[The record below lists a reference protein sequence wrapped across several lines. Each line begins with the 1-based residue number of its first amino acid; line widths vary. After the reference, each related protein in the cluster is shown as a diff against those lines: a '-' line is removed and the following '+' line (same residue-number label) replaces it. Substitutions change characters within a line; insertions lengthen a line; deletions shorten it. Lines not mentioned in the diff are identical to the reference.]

1 MNNYRFLSIIY
12 TYVSNKKFLLY
23 HYYLKK
29 TRKGIFITTSYFPQ
43 SVYDY
48 VKSIDPTIILIDGEQ
63 LTRIMIE
70 YKVTVGKNKVF
81 EIKRI
86 DTDYFDE

>member
-1 MNNYRFLSIIY
+1 M
-12 TYVSNKKFLLY
+12 
-23 HYYLKK
+23 
-29 TRKGIFITTSYFPQ
+29 
-43 SVYDY
+43 
-48 VKSIDPTIILIDGEQ
+48 KSIDPTIILIDGEQ

-70 YKVTVGKNKVF
+70 YKVAVGKNKVF